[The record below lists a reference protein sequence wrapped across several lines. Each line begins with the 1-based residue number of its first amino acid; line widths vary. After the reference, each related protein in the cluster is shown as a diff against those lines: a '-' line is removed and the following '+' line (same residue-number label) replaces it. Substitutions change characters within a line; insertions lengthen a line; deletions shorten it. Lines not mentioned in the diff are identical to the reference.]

1 MAGEFLKRLS
11 VSGPDISTTI
21 DLPVGEITIGRQEGN
36 ELRLNHR
43 MISRQH
49 SRIKCT
55 AKTCHVT
62 DLGSA
67 NGTLVNGERL
77 EPDTPR
83 LIKSGDTISIGP
95 FEMKFEQIAVVPA
108 KPAAPA
114 EPKKSPP
121 KPAAKAAPPPPPP
134 PPAAPRAPDG
144 DGRLPIDY
152 SQAPPG
158 LTKTESRY
166 LQYLP
171 GIYHT
176 DFMKRFLAIFESIL
190 APIEWNV
197 DNFDLYLNP
206 ETTPSG
212 FLPWLAS
219 WFSITF
225 DSTWTDEQQRELLLE
240 AHEIFARRG
249 TRWALSRILEIYTK
263 EKPEIVDIDANED
276 PFTFNVKIPLK
287 ESEVDKT
294 LIEQIID
301 ASKPAH
307 TSYVLSFDGRSA
319 KK

>member
-1 MAGEFLKRLS
+1 MAGEFLNRLN
-11 VSGPDISTTI
+11 VSGPDFSKTM
-21 DLPVGEITIGRQEGN
+21 DLPLGEITIGRQEGN

-43 MISRQH
+43 MVSRQH

-55 AKTCHVT
+55 AKTCRVT

-67 NGTLVNGERL
+67 NGTLINGEKL
-77 EPDTPR
+77 EPNTPK
-83 LIKSGDTISIGP
+83 LIKSGDTISVGP

-114 EPKKSPP
+114 KPKKSPA
-121 KPAAKAAPPPPPP
+121 KPVVKAPPPPPP
-134 PPAAPRAPDG
+134 TPPPPLVPYG
-144 DGRLPIDY
+144 DGKPPIDY
-152 SQAPPG
+152 SQPPPG

-176 DFMKRFLAIFESIL
+176 DFMKRFLAIFESVL

-240 AHEIFARRG
+240 AHNIYARRG
-249 TRWALSRILEIYTK
+249 THWALSRVLEIYTRI
-263 EKPEIVDIDANED
+263 KPEIADVNANED
-276 PFTFNVKIPLK
+276 PFTFMVKIPLK
-287 ESEVDKT
+287 ESEVDRM

-301 ASKPAH
+301 ANKPAH
-307 TSYVLSFDGRSA
+307 TIYVLSFGGRST

>member
-1 MAGEFLKRLS
+1 
-11 VSGPDISTTI
+11 
-21 DLPVGEITIGRQEGN
+21 
-36 ELRLNHR
+36 
-43 MISRQH
+43 
-49 SRIKCT
+49 
-55 AKTCHVT
+55 
-62 DLGSA
+62 
-67 NGTLVNGERL
+67 
-77 EPDTPR
+77 
-83 LIKSGDTISIGP
+83 
-95 FEMKFEQIAVVPA
+95 
-108 KPAAPA
+108 
-114 EPKKSPP
+114 
-121 KPAAKAAPPPPPP
+121 
-134 PPAAPRAPDG
+134 
-144 DGRLPIDY
+144 
-152 SQAPPG
+152 
-158 LTKTESRY
+158 
-166 LQYLP
+166 
-171 GIYHT
+171 
-176 DFMKRFLAIFESIL
+176 MKRFLAIFESIL